1 MNKLVSFGIFY
12 LLFIGGI
19 LFFSLKGISI
29 SYVEV
34 ASQSFI
40 NQSVFPS
47 GQILVSKMPLLSAV
61 FTAVLGYL
69 IIHFSVSHQT
79 VENLKLLN
87 LIVFQPVIFICFVL
101 EPVIVI
107 ITVLLLIKYLI
118 TDLKTA
124 LIYFCSLIVLAGIL
138 FPAIIFPSLFLFLF
152 FVVLLQ
158 KKPSFEDFW
167 ISLVA
172 ASSGVLIGI
181 LVSGKTSP
189 HLLFFKFSHLVFL
202 SFFLAIP
209 FLVYI
214 LFKSGNKLNLM
225 LAVSVTIQLVA
236 ESFLGTKYV
245 SIPFI
250 MMLQLLIT
258 IPLLQPG
265 KTFKFKSVN
274 VQVAFI
280 AFIFFSIFITFFN
293 FKTITDIDHL
303 SISMLRNLE
312 HSAMLKI
319 LSFSVFYVIL
329 LSLIIFL
336 LLKDS
341 FRLGVQKRLFTSLV
355 IMLILNFTWKTIFQP
370 LVVERKNKLK
380 KVSVQ
385 NENR

>member
-1 MNKLVSFGIFY
+1 MNKIVTFGIFY

-19 LFFSLKGISI
+19 LFFSIKGISI
-29 SYVEV
+29 SYVDV

-47 GQILVSKMPLLSAV
+47 GQILFSKLPLLSAV
-61 FTAVLGYL
+61 FTAILGYL
-69 IIHFSVSHQT
+69 IIHFSVAHQT
-79 VENLKLLN
+79 GENLKLLN
-87 LIVFQPVIFICFVL
+87 LIIFQPVIFICFVL

-107 ITVLLLIKYLI
+107 ISVLLLIKFLI
-118 TDLKTA
+118 TDSKTSQ
-124 LIYFCSLIVLAGIL
+124 IYFYSLIFIFGII
-138 FPAIIFPSLFLFLF
+138 FPAITFPSLFLFLF

-167 ISLVA
+167 ISISI
-172 ASSGVLIGI
+172 ASAGALIGI
-181 LVSGKTSP
+181 LISGKLSP
-189 HLLFFKFSHLVFL
+189 HILFFKFSHLVFL

-209 FLVYI
+209 FLIYI
-214 LFKSGNKLNLM
+214 LIKSGNKLNLM
-225 LAVSVTIQLVA
+225 LAISTFIQLII
-236 ESFLGTKYV
+236 ESFLGSKYV

-265 KTFKFKSVN
+265 KIFKFKSVN

-280 AFIFFSIFITFFN
+280 ALLFFSIFITFFN
-293 FKTITDIDHL
+293 FKTIIDIDHI
-303 SISMLRNLE
+303 SIAMFRNLE
-312 HSAMLKI
+312 QSALLKI

-341 FRLGVQKRLFTSLV
+341 FRLGVQKKLFTSLV